1 MLDSNIHI
9 SYKIVLRPRI
19 NMRRGRWTIRVKDTL
34 QEDIRW
40 SGLYKVKW
48 LGDITKKELSR

>member
-1 MLDSNIHI
+1 MLDGIIHI

-19 NMRRGRWTIRVKDTL
+19 NTRRGRWTIRVEDAL

-48 LGDITKKELSR
+48 LGDMMKKELSR